1 MPATIETRAQSSKP
15 KSARVVKAKPKQETR
30 ASVAPRRASLPPRAS
45 VAPAALVS
53 AVIRPSLAPRPARRH
68 APVAARAAHRPLVV
82 SPATVVP
89 ARGPRV
95 KKARGLDPRMSA
107 ELLQQYEPLV
117 RKIAGGFQR
126 KLPRNVL
133 REDLIAAGMSGLWD
147 AIRRHPDGP
156 SESFEWYVR
165 VRIRGAIL
173 DELRAQD
180 WLPRRAR
187 AAAEAASG
195 TDAYIP
201 PPAVVR
207 FDDVSEWEQ
216 NRCLADASSSEAAVA
231 AKFAQETLA
240 KAVEQLPERE
250 RHIVSQHYFRGVK
263 FKDLGVELGVSEPR
277 ISQLHSRAIQRLK
290 AIVKSAA

>member
-1 MPATIETRAQSSKP
+1 MPAINENRAQSTKP
-15 KSARVVKAKPKQETR
+15 KSARIVKAKPAQSEKRASMAPRAR
-30 ASVAPRRASLPPRAS
+30 ASVAPGALI
-45 VAPAALVS
+45 AAV
-53 AVIRPSLAPRPARRH
+53 VRPSMAPRPARRH
-68 APVAARAAHRPLVV
+68 APLAARAAHRPSLA
-82 SPATVVP
+82 SPATVV

-95 KKARGLDPRMSA
+95 KKARGMDPQVSA
-107 ELLQQYEPLV
+107 ELLLRYEPLV

-290 AIVKSAA
+290 AIIKSAA